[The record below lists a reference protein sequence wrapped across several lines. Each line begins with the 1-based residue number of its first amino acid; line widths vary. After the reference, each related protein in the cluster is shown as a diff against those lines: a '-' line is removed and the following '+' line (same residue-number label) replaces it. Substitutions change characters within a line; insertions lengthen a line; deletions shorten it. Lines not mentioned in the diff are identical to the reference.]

1 MDIVKLTK
9 KTFEN
14 FTGQK
19 RIIGKSVLGSP
30 IYSFTVVKTGYPK
43 LIVQSAMHA
52 REYITAYLNLKLMER
67 FIRCGRAGTVAF
79 IPLINPDG
87 VEIALKKDGLYKA
100 NARGVDLNVNFD
112 ARWASGKSNVFERGS
127 ENYVGSAPFSE
138 PETKALRDFTL
149 LFAPDCTISYHSKGQ
164 EIYYEFFQDSA
175 KKERDF
181 LLAEKVA
188 LSTGYKIKSTPF
200 SAGGYKDWCVEKL
213 KIPALTIEVG
223 SDDLSHPI
231 GKENLYTIYSENKC
245 VIEDVIKHLLGE

>member
-164 EIYYEFFQDSA
+164 EIYYEFSKIA
-175 KKERDF
+175 LKKKEIFYLPKKLRFQRD
-181 LLAEKVA
+181 
-188 LSTGYKIKSTPF
+188 IK
-200 SAGGYKDWCVEKL
+200 
-213 KIPALTIEVG
+213 
-223 SDDLSHPI
+223 
-231 GKENLYTIYSENKC
+231 
-245 VIEDVIKHLLGE
+245 